1 MWTSMLPTYVPAML
15 RMGIDEA
22 GYGPTLGPLAVV
34 GALAEVQDPA
44 GFAAELAALGVADS
58 KQVHKPGDLA
68 SLERVAL
75 PAAAWLSGFQPDTAD
90 DLFALLGESAA
101 DRAAVPWMAGAE
113 ELRLPVAATVSGW
126 SVASGAARGLHGHLL
141 HPRHLNAARR
151 KGVNRAAAELDA
163 VRLLLQ
169 AGVADP
175 AVGAEVACDRLGGR
189 KRYGDLLQAAWPG
202 QEVEVIEESA
212 PACRYRCRATS
223 VGFLVG
229 GESQAPLIA
238 AASCIA
244 KYARELHMLLLNRHW
259 SARFAWLKPT
269 AGYPEDAKR
278 WLHQLGEGTIEA
290 WRDELVRS

>member
-1 MWTSMLPTYVPAML
+1 MLH
-15 RMGIDEA
+15 MGIDEA

-44 GFAAELAALGVADS
+44 SFAAELAALGVADS
-58 KQVHKPGDLA
+58 KQVHKSGDLA

-113 ELRLPVAATVSGW
+113 ELRLPVAATPAGW
-126 SVASGAARGLHGHLL
+126 SIASGTARGLHGHLL

-151 KGVNRAAAELDA
+151 QGVNRAAAELDA
-163 VRLLLQ
+163 VRLLMQ
-169 AGVADP
+169 AGVPDP
-175 AVGAEVACDRLGGR
+175 VAGATITCDRLGGR

-202 QEVEVIEESA
+202 HEVEIVEETA
-212 PACRYRCRATS
+212 PACRYRCRTTGVA
-223 VGFLVG
+223 FLVG
-229 GESQAPLIA
+229 GESHAPLIA

-244 KYARELHMLLLNRHW
+244 KYARELHMLLLNRYW
-259 SARFAWLKPT
+259 SGRFAWLKPT

>member
-1 MWTSMLPTYVPAML
+1 ML

-34 GALAEVQDPA
+34 GALAEVGERA
-44 GFAAELAALGVADS
+44 AFAAEFAALGVADS

-101 DRAAVPWMAGAE
+101 ERSSVPWMAGAE
-113 ELRLPVAATVSGW
+113 ELRLPVAAGPLPAWSIVSGTP
-126 SVASGAARGLHGHLL
+126 RGLYGHLL
-141 HPRHLNAARR
+141 HPRHLNAAKRS
-151 KGVNRAAAELDA
+151 GVNRAAAELEA
-163 VRLLLQ
+163 VRRLLT
-169 AGVADP
+169 AGAPDP
-175 AVGAEVACDRLGGR
+175 LASAEIACDRLGGR

-202 QEVEVIEESA
+202 HAVEIVEETA
-212 PACRYRCRATS
+212 PACRYRCQATT
-223 VGFLVG
+223 VAFLVG
-229 GESQAPLIA
+229 GESHEPLIA

-259 SARFAWLKPT
+259 STRFAWLKPT

-278 WLHQLGEGTIEA
+278 WLHQLGAGTVEA
-290 WRDELVRS
+290 WTDDLIRG

>member
-1 MWTSMLPTYVPAML
+1 MLH
-15 RMGIDEA
+15 MGIDEA

-34 GALAEVQDPA
+34 GALADVQDPA
-44 GFAAELAALGVADS
+44 SFAVELAALGVADS

-101 DRAAVPWMAGAE
+101 ERATVPWMAGAE
-113 ELRLPVAATVSGW
+113 QLRLPIAATPARW
-126 SVASGAARGLHGHLL
+126 SIASGTACGLHGHLL
-141 HPRHLNAARR
+141 HPRQLNAAKR

-163 VRLLLQ
+163 VRQLIR

-175 AVGAEVACDRLGGR
+175 AVGADIACDRLGGR

-202 QEVEVIEESA
+202 QEVEIVEETA
-212 PACRYRCRATS
+212 PACRYRCLATN
-223 VGFLVG
+223 VAFLVG
-229 GESQAPLIA
+229 GEGHAPLIA

-244 KYARELHMLLLNRHW
+244 KYARELHMHLFNHHW
-259 SARFAWLKPT
+259 TGRFAWLKPT

-278 WLHQLGEGTIEA
+278 WLHQLGEGTIGA
-290 WRDELVRS
+290 WQDDLIRG